1 MIYIVEDDAEVREM
15 ETYALKS
22 GGFDVMAF
30 ECGKVMDE
38 QVKVKVPD
46 LFILDIMLPGE
57 DGLSTLKR
65 LRGQE
70 NTKNIPVIMLTAKG
84 TELDKVKGLDLGA
97 DDYIAKPFGILEF
110 ISRVRAVLRRSERS
124 SSESTEALNLALGG
138 VTLDDQCRSVT
149 VGGIAVELTFKEYEL
164 LKLLMSRPGTVFS
177 RQQIL
182 EKIWG
187 VDFDNAHRGYA
198 HKNASAEVR
207 GTRLYHTDRAKRG
220 VQSSM
225 KNSLCFSLIYVGVL
239 VALFAVYFTARVF
252 ENEMSEQQKRD
263 LRETASLIKNF
274 YGQIP
279 SENFRKNLDSIAS
292 KRLRVTLVDRDGMVL
307 YESDAKAGKMENH
320 RSRPEIMD
328 ANSKGIGENLR
339 YSVTLN
345 AQVFYFAERLS
356 DGKILRLSRRQAI
369 LHESVSKTMPYLLAL
384 LTGIVV
390 VAVLIAFG
398 LSRACAT
405 CAKIGRKLGTART
418 YG

>member
-22 GGFDVMAF
+22 GSFDVMAF

-57 DGLSTLKR
+57 DGLSILKR

-138 VTLDDQCRSVT
+138 VTLDNQRRSVT

-187 VDFDNAHRGYA
+187 VDFDMD
-198 HKNASAEVR
+198 
-207 GTRLYHTDRAKRG
+207 TRTVDMHIKTLRQKLG
-220 VQSSM
+220 VQGSIIQTVR
-225 KNSLCFSLIYVGVL
+225 NVGYKV
-239 VALFAVYFTARVF
+239 
-252 ENEMSEQQKRD
+252 Q
-263 LRETASLIKNF
+263 
-274 YGQIP
+274 
-279 SENFRKNLDSIAS
+279 
-292 KRLRVTLVDRDGMVL
+292 
-307 YESDAKAGKMENH
+307 
-320 RSRPEIMD
+320 
-328 ANSKGIGENLR
+328 
-339 YSVTLN
+339 
-345 AQVFYFAERLS
+345 
-356 DGKILRLSRRQAI
+356 
-369 LHESVSKTMPYLLAL
+369 
-384 LTGIVV
+384 
-390 VAVLIAFG
+390 
-398 LSRACAT
+398 
-405 CAKIGRKLGTART
+405 
-418 YG
+418 